1 VDPSPEQLAA
11 QARELDAEGIR
22 LGETTAARELHAR
35 AAELRIQAI
44 GLRIYPVLACSLCF
58 RITGWAD
65 PSGRCDAC
73 VRRAQF
79 HAAFTDPHGG
89 LVSVRDSRPP
99 RLPDRKPRRPF
110 LSGLLARGQAQKRAV
125 SHAWLTL
132 VDPDET
138 GPISPEAGY
147 QTEVARRD
155 QIGAADGS
163 NTIVIRFTTSTSL
176 FDGEAWERLETT
188 RIRSSDILVPAEL
201 SAALPIEQLTE
212 AWGDYGVAVH
222 AINRAAWQQESNAR
236 EQQRVAALEREAA
249 IEDQR
254 NIAELLREQG

>member
-1 VDPSPEQLAA
+1 MDTSSEQLAQ

-22 LGETTAARELHAR
+22 LGETKAGRELHAR

-44 GLRIYPVLACSLCF
+44 GPRIYPVLACSSCF
-58 RITGWAD
+58 RITGWTD
-65 PSGRCDAC
+65 PSGCCDAC

-89 LVSVRDSRPP
+89 FVSVRDSRPP
-99 RLPDRKPRRPF
+99 RLPDRKPRRPL
-110 LSGLLARGQAQKRAV
+110 LSGLLARGQTRKRAI
-125 SHAWLTL
+125 SRAWLTL

-147 QTEVARRD
+147 QIEVARRD

-163 NTIVIRFTTSTSL
+163 NTIVIRFTTSTSR

-188 RIRSSDILVPAEL
+188 RIRSTDILVPAEL

-222 AINRAAWQQESNAR
+222 ALNRAVWQNESQAR
-236 EQQRVAALEREAA
+236 ERQRLAAREREDA